1 MEHWKLIHSMADFS
15 IKLLLR
21 RLCFTFLLIIRHSIY
36 IKAHFA
42 GNNRKSQDWNII
54 CSPLSIRISHYLQI
68 QRVEISFSARHQGVN
83 GIFALKSMTVS
94 SFSDCQKHEDI
105 TVRWSVETIT
115 VSLFCLYYT
124 WRNGL
129 RLYNCMTLAMIIIMF
144 I

>member
-105 TVRWSVETIT
+105 TVRWSVEA
-115 VSLFCLYYT
+115 LQCLYFVII
-124 WRNGL
+124 
-129 RLYNCMTLAMIIIMF
+129 TLDVWPTF
-144 I
+144 V